1 MVSAKQIQSNL
12 DEIRSRI
19 DAACKR
25 SNRNPD
31 SVTLI
36 AVSKMN
42 PAEAVIA
49 AADAGQYIF
58 GENRVQELRSK
69 QDEIGSYS
77 MDGNEVVSTF
87 LNDSREGISTF
98 SKDGR
103 ELEWH
108 LIGHLQTNKV
118 KDAVGNVV
126 LIHSVDSL
134 KLAEAISKESI
145 KKGITSDILLE
156 VNISNEESKF
166 GLSPDQA
173 GIVAAEISKLPNVK
187 IRGLMTVAPY
197 TENPETNRIYFKKLK
212 DLSVDISSKNID
224 NISMDVLSMGMTG
237 DFEVAIEEGATHVRV
252 GTGIFGARDYSH

>member
-19 DAACKR
+19 DVACKR

-49 AADAGQYIF
+49 AADAGQYVF
-58 GENRVQELRSK
+58 GENKVQELRSK
-69 QDEIGSYS
+69 QDEIGSY
-77 MDGNEVVSTF
+77 
-87 LNDSREGISTF
+87 

-118 KDAVGNVV
+118 KDTVGNVV

-156 VNISNEESKF
+156 VNISDEESKF